1 MVQKPVYLT
10 ADGLKKLEEELDH
23 LLKQGRPHVI
33 ERIQRAKEM
42 GGTENN
48 AEYEDAKNEQAFL
61 EGHIRELELMLRNAK
76 VIHEGVGGAVRL
88 GSRVKLEAPDGQH
101 EEYTIVGRAEA
112 DPLHGRISNESP
124 VGHAL
129 LGKRI
134 GDEVEVTIPAGKR
147 KLKIIEVA

>member
-10 ADGLKKLEEELDH
+10 SDGLKKLQEELDH

-61 EGHIRELELMLRNAK
+61 EGRIRELELMLRNAK
-76 VIHEGVGGAVRL
+76 VFHEGAAGVVRL
-88 GSRVKLEAPDGQH
+88 GSRVKLQAPDGQH
-101 EEYTIVGRAEA
+101 EDYTIVGSAEA
-112 DPLHGRISNESP
+112 DPVHGRISNESP

-129 LGKRI
+129 LGKHV
-134 GDEVEVTIPAGKR
+134 GDSVEVTTPAGKR
-147 KLKIIEVA
+147 KLKIIEAA